1 MVEAL
6 RKRNEELLLV
16 VVMVAF
22 NGILSQ
28 IRIPWVGNLTRK
40 TVFIALLDAES
51 PTLNAGSTFWLQP
64 WYTGHGKIN
73 LLFLA

>member
-6 RKRNEELLLV
+6 REGNGELLV

-40 TVFIALLDAES
+40 TVLIALLDAGS
-51 PTLNAGSTFWLQP
+51 HTLNAGSTFWLQP
-64 WYTGHGKIN
+64 CYTGHGKIN